1 LLAQIGIGIWE
12 RDWNEATGSHFKAM
26 PIKKREQQLMQLP
39 NVVGVGIGEKG
50 ISCKE
55 SLVIAKV
62 VADT

>member
-1 LLAQIGIGIWE
+1 
-12 RDWNEATGSHFKAM
+12 M

>member
-1 LLAQIGIGIWE
+1 
-12 RDWNEATGSHFKAM
+12 M
-26 PIKKREQQLMQLP
+26 PIKKREQQLMQLSD
-39 NVVGVGIGEKG
+39 VVGVGIGEKG